1 MLTVPPAPRVDL
13 RYATVPDGL
22 DPTALFGVARR
33 QNPRRSA
40 LFVSRVLGKHV
51 PVDPAICLFAGLHL
65 AWKLG
70 APPEASPSLTGGMAN
85 PCAARAA
92 VGAALAGL
100 RSPGPALVGLRSSD
114 APLHVIGCAETATA
128 LGHVVRDGLPGADY
142 VHTTR
147 RVEAGWPPVVAFS
160 EEHSHAVHHRIVHRY
175 PAYLLDDHPVLLV
188 DDELTTGRTLRNAI
202 AAIHARSPRAHY
214 LVASFLDW
222 RDDAALA
229 AFDQMEARIGT
240 TITVTSLVTGEASWA
255 DDSGYEVPSGEQPA
269 VGVVSPV
276 RDGPVPVL
284 RHDVDFGLSVSRH
297 GWDGADQAAF
307 EGRVPEVAR
316 TLTQAR
322 RGPHALVLGTE
333 EFMYA
338 PLRVA
343 MAMGD
348 GVMYQSTT
356 RSPILVA
363 DVDGY
368 PIRHKAT
375 FRNPAASR
383 LASFVY
389 NVAPGAYDDIF
400 VLFEERYGETEL
412 EPMVDALS
420 VARPRAL
427 HLVFVRP

>member
-22 DPTALFGVARR
+22 DPSALFGVARR
-33 QNPRRSA
+33 LNPRRSA

-51 PVDPAICLFAGLHL
+51 PVDPAICLFAGFHL

-70 APPEASPSLTGGMAN
+70 ARPEAWPSLTGGLAS
-85 PCAARAA
+85 PGAARAA
-92 VGAALAGL
+92 VNAALAGL
-100 RSPGPALVGLRSSD
+100 ASSG
-114 APLHVIGCAETATA
+114 APMHVIGCAETATA
-128 LGHVVRDGLPGADY
+128 LGHVVRDGIAGADY

-147 RVEAGWPPVVAFS
+147 RVEVGWPPVVAFS
-160 EEHSHAVHHRIVHRY
+160 EEHSHAIHHRIVHRD

-214 LVASFLDW
+214 LVAGFLDW

-229 AFDQMEARIGT
+229 AFAQMEARLET
-240 TITVTSLVTGEASWA
+240 TITVTSLVTGEASWTEEP
-255 DDSGYEVPSGEQPA
+255 GYEVPSREPPA
-269 VGVVSPV
+269 VAYSPARNGQVPV
-276 RDGPVPVL
+276 R
-284 RHDVDFGLSVSRH
+284 RHDVDVGLAVSRH
-297 GWDGADQAAF
+297 GWDAADQAAF
-307 EGRVPEVAR
+307 EGLVSEIAR
-316 TLTQAR
+316 SLTRAR
-322 RGPHALVLGTE
+322 RGPRALVLGTE
-333 EFMYA
+333 EFMYV

-343 MAMGD
+343 MAMGE

-368 PIRHKAT
+368 PIRQKAT
-375 FRNPAASR
+375 FANPAASAR
-383 LASFVY
+383 SSFVY

-400 VLFEERYGETEL
+400 VLFEERHGETEL
-412 EPMVDALS
+412 GPMVDALS
-420 VARPRAL
+420 MARPRAL